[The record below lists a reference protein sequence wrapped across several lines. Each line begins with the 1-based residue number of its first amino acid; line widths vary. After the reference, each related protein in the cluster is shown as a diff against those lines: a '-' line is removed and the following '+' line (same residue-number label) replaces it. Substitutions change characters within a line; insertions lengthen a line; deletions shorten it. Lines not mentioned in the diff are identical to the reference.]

1 MTSNPVA
8 VTTLGSSFP
17 PARPPAHSAP
27 RWQRISPQASAGAPA
42 PHRPPGGRT
51 MKALNRILSVEMTV
65 FEFLGWLF
73 LAGFLFGAGQ
83 FTVALLARLARPL
96 RKTTEGLP

>member
-1 MTSNPVA
+1 
-8 VTTLGSSFP
+8 
-17 PARPPAHSAP
+17 
-27 RWQRISPQASAGAPA
+27 
-42 PHRPPGGRT
+42 